1 MGESIAGIIPAVRV
15 SIGGMNV
22 AQKHHP
28 TAIGMN
34 TALNFLIA
42 SKRCEIAGLRQLAET
57 SGLVKAIGHFVHALQ
72 RERGLSNL
80 YLGSSGLQG
89 DTERLTQIEQSQI
102 WQTQVLVCFD
112 ALERDAAVPNG
123 QGLRLLARI
132 AYVLQGLEALP
143 GLRERVRTQAWRAA
157 QATAAYT
164 QLIQALL
171 SVVFEAADPALDPAI
186 SRQLVALFNLM
197 QGKEFAGQERAIG
210 SALFASGQA
219 DRASQQRLLRLIE
232 SQEQCLRLFLD
243 FASPEQQ
250 AAWQATLVNS
260 SDALLERLRRVLCTA
275 ATHSAL
281 DVPQSQPWYDVCT
294 ARMDAMKSVEDR
306 VSADLLALCAHQLD
320 AARSALHTLEAVPT
334 FNVDRSALAFFDE
347 ALATVDTPIEPDVH
361 PASSYGAHVDRTILE
376 IVHEQAQRLQAMS
389 DELDTVRASLHERKL
404 VERAKGLLMAHHQLS
419 EDEAHK
425 ALRNMA
431 MNQNRRLM
439 EVAEAVL
446 TTAAVLP
453 RSPRR

>member
-1 MGESIAGIIPAVRV
+1 MS
-15 SIGGMNV
+15 
-22 AQKHHP
+22 
-28 TAIGMN
+28 

-210 SALFASGQA
+210 SALFASGQFTEI
-219 DRASQQRLLRLIE
+219 DIKSRAVRHDVFVIGTDPAHRAFVYARLALLSGR
-232 SQEQCLRLFLD
+232 
-243 FASPEQQ
+243 SPEIK
-250 AAWQATLVNS
+250 
-260 SDALLERLRRVLCTA
+260 R
-275 ATHSAL
+275 
-281 DVPQSQPWYDVCT
+281 
-294 ARMDAMKSVEDR
+294 
-306 VSADLLALCAHQLD
+306 DL
-320 AARSALHTLEAVPT
+320 
-334 FNVDRSALAFFDE
+334 
-347 ALATVDTPIEPDVH
+347 
-361 PASSYGAHVDRTILE
+361 
-376 IVHEQAQRLQAMS
+376 AQRLQAVLEKFFPHS
-389 DELDTVRASLHERKL
+389 G
-404 VERAKGLLMAHHQLS
+404 GLNLQLS
-419 EDEAHK
+419 VELQDMDRDSFLK
-425 ALRNMA
+425 TFIKN
-431 MNQNRRLM
+431 
-439 EVAEAVL
+439 
-446 TTAAVLP
+446 
-453 RSPRR
+453 